1 MRPKVALAALAAV
14 TLLLPDASP
23 QAGPPPWNRRVDTL
37 GIVPVP
43 GLPGHYDVSAVWTV
57 AFGGPSSVLLQ
68 LGTVVELRVGSYSKT
83 LTFTLS
89 TTTPISGGCSACAP
103 GCGQGAVNG
112 MAMALLCLS
121 DGPAGCSCQFPPLTA
136 DFGDVPLEPGDEI
149 MIILTPLPGAL
160 PEFDPGDD
168 LLVKTF
174 EGPHLWDRQIVKAD
188 LEPTVGGPADTFD
201 LHVDWTLGSSGVLE
215 PMLVSPQF
223 GVFVDGFQKYVYVGP
238 CGPWIIAPSSGCQPC
253 TGGTC
258 ATITCNGQ
266 VVSTSICEESPDG
279 TWCGCF
285 SSELFHAEIPGLE
298 IGPGQEVAVKMMA
311 LPGALPELPGL
322 ALNDTFVL
330 ESPFSGWK
338 DLGHALEGANGEPH
352 QSGSGSLVGGTPVSI
367 TLTEALQSAPAYLV
381 ASGQSLMAPFKG
393 GVMVPDPAPPA
404 VLLGLITG
412 PTGKLKLDGVWPMGL
427 PAGFT
432 LYLQWWIEDAA
443 GPKGFAACN
452 ALSATTP

>member
-1 MRPKVALAALAAV
+1 MRSPFALAALAAA
-14 TLLLPDASP
+14 TLLLPDAP
-23 QAGPPPWNRRVDTL
+23 GQAGPPPWNRRLDTL

-43 GLPGHYDVSAVWTV
+43 GLPGRFEVSAVWTV
-57 AFGGPSSVLLQ
+57 VLGGPTSVLLP
-68 LGTVVELRVGSYSKT
+68 LDTEVELHVGSYSKT

-89 TTTPISGGCSACAP
+89 TTTPSGGCGACSP

-112 MAMALLCLS
+112 MAAALLCLS
-121 DGPAGCSCQFPPLTA
+121 DGPVGCSCQFPPITA
-136 DFGDVPLEPGDEI
+136 DFGDVPLGPGDEI
-149 MIILTPLPGAL
+149 AVILRPAPGAV
-160 PEFDPGDD
+160 PEFDPSDD
-168 LLVKTF
+168 LLKHEF
-174 EGPHLWDRQIVKAD
+174 KGPHLWDRQIVDAD
-188 LEPTVGGPADTFD
+188 LVPSSGPAGTFD
-201 LHVDWTLGSSGVLE
+201 LHVDWTLGSVGVLE

-223 GVFVDGFQKYVYVGP
+223 DVYVDGFKKYAYVGP
-238 CGPWIIAPSSGCQPC
+238 CGPWIIAPSNDCQPC

-279 TWCGCF
+279 TYCGCF
-285 SSELFHAEIPGLE
+285 SSDLFHAEIPGLQLVA
-298 IGPGQEVAVKMMA
+298 GQEVEVKMTA

-367 TLTEALQSAPAYLV
+367 TLTSALEGTPAYLV
-381 ASGQSLMAPFKG
+381 ASAQQLQVPFKG

-404 VLLGLITG
+404 VLLGLLTG
-412 PTGKLKLDGVWPMGL
+412 PTGKLKLDGAWPMGL

-443 GPKGFAACN
+443 GPKGFAASN